1 MASLAEEARRAS
13 RQCVE
18 LLDRATEEGDAT
30 EAVAES
36 LRTGHI
42 LFLIAAPPSAWV
54 SAAVA
59 ARIRGDRADPEW
71 PPVLALTND
80 TGPLAL
86 VGCGYET
93 AEPLRRQAEVLVAQ
107 GDAAVLLGPCGA
119 SGPLRAAA
127 QAAAAQGAVVV
138 SLGTPPSGVEA
149 RASIVLPEAQPGQLA
164 RCQLALGHALAAGLA
179 ARLPVERPSDVEPAL
194 LSFRCANCG
203 SSFAVPRR
211 LAGRHGTC
219 PHCYSNLTLPSAGGA
234 SENEGRAHLRFA
246 LRECTLAI
254 SLAQVGE
261 PALAVPGQTQLTNLS
276 RGGLLFVTGGCPVEI
291 QPGDPLLIDIA
302 TPAFEHP
309 LRVACSAVRVTR
321 EAARQHVGVVFG
333 ELPPAV
339 AERLGLLERNAMLRA
354 LAARPASAPAPSRS
368 GGASSRG

>member
-1 MASLAEEARRAS
+1 MASLAEEARRAA

-18 LLDRATEEGDAT
+18 LLDRATEEGDAA

-42 LFLIAAPPSAWV
+42 LFLIAASPSAWV
-54 SAAVA
+54 SAAIA
-59 ARIRGDRADPEW
+59 AHIRGSHADPAW
-71 PPVLALTND
+71 PPVLAITDD
-80 TGPLAL
+80 TGLLAL

-93 AEPLRRQAEVLVAQ
+93 AEPLRRQAELLVAQ
-107 GDAAVLLGPCGA
+107 GDAAVLLGPCGVSA
-119 SGPLRAAA
+119 QLRDAA

-149 RASIVLPEAQPGQLA
+149 RASIALPDAQPAQLA

-194 LSFRCANCG
+194 LSFRCPNCG
-203 SSFAVPRR
+203 SPFAVPRR

-219 PHCYSNLTLPSAGGA
+219 PHCYGNLTLPSAGGA
-234 SENEGRAHLRFA
+234 GEDEGRAHLRFA
-246 LRECTLAI
+246 LRECTLAV

-291 QPGDPLLIDIA
+291 QPGDSLLIDIA

-339 AERLGLLERNAMLRA
+339 AERLRLLERTVVLRS
-354 LAARPASAPAPSRS
+354 LAARPAPAAPGPSTADARAQ
-368 GGASSRG
+368 G